1 MPTAFEKN
9 SSKLIFYTLEA
20 LLLSLYPI
28 FAVMWL
34 TRLLT
39 LSDMLTLFVV
49 DLLLIGGYYAL
60 YKFAADKVWG
70 KYALVVGSF
79 VVGNVLFLFI
89 PSSVIWVP
97 FFIYLSLSLVYLSR
111 PVVIAAGITAVL
123 SLVLQFLAN
132 PFIPVYAPLDYA
144 VIFIVFVMVAVTNY
158 AVCMVGQNMLKESD
172 RQKEKIEELL
182 QEVER
187 SAAELKTFGESV
199 ASGANETFRFSEEA
213 ASSFSEISKGI
224 EIQAENIQEINE
236 AMIRSGQNIERISGE
251 SVRLNEVSL
260 STKQL
265 TEEGGR
271 KAAELREEMK
281 QVRGSMHDTVSQ
293 VQLLN
298 RYAEE
303 AQAILTAISQI
314 ANQTNLLSLNASI
327 EAARAGEQ
335 GRGFAVVAG
344 EIRGLSANVQT
355 SAEDIAGLL
364 RQIRGQTGTV
374 SDYVSGSES
383 TLESLERRTFETG
396 ELFDRINQD
405 ASDVLSKSAEVQQN
419 VERLK
424 AFNGSIAGQVSDFSA
439 ISEQTSAS
447 VELVAGS
454 VYRQRDSIRLISD
467 SVVQLE
473 TMIEDLQGLAARAEE
488 APAREDVRTKTT

>member
-1 MPTAFEKN
+1 MPTPFEKN
-9 SSKLIFYTLEA
+9 SSKLMFYTLEA
-20 LLLSLYPI
+20 LLISLYPI
-28 FAVMWL
+28 FAILWL
-34 TRLLT
+34 TGLLT

-49 DLLLIGGYYAL
+49 DLLLMGGYYAL
-60 YKFAADKVWG
+60 YKYLVHSLWG
-70 KYALVVGSF
+70 KYALVIGSF
-79 VVGNVLFLFI
+79 VVGNILFFFI
-89 PSSVIWVP
+89 PSGIIWVP

-111 PVVIAAGITAVL
+111 SVVIVSGAAALL
-123 SLVLQFLAN
+123 SLTIQFVFN
-132 PFIPVYAPLDYA
+132 PFIPTYIPLDYA
-144 VIFIVFVMVAVTNY
+144 IIFIVSVMITVTNY
-158 AVCMVGQNMLKESD
+158 AVCIVGNHMLQASA
-172 RQKEKIEELL
+172 RQKEQIEELL
-182 QEVER
+182 GEVER

-199 ASGANETFRFSEEA
+199 TSGANETFRLSEEA

-236 AMIRSGQNIERISGE
+236 SMIQSGENIEQISSE

-271 KAAELREEMK
+271 KAAELRAEMK
-281 QVRGSMHDTVSQ
+281 QVRGSMHNTVSQ

-298 RYAEE
+298 RYAEQ
-303 AQAILTAISQI
+303 AQAILTAISEI

-364 RQIRGQTGTV
+364 QQIRSQTGTV

-383 TLESLERRTFETG
+383 TLESLEKRTFETG

-405 ASDVLSKSAEVQQN
+405 AADVLAKSSAVQQN
-419 VERLK
+419 VELLK
-424 AFNGSIAGQVSDFSA
+424 SFNGSIAGQVSDFSA

-447 VELVAGS
+447 VELVASS
-454 VYRQRDSIRLISD
+454 VYQQRDSIRQISD
-467 SVVQLE
+467 SVTRLE
-473 TMIEDLQGLAARAEE
+473 TMIEALQGLTARSGEPSSSE
-488 APAREDVRTKTT
+488 QTQGKTA